1 MTNGGFMKYLFF
13 LFLCIS
19 LSAQEFQVDKSKSN
33 SVKFISNAP
42 IENFEGVTN
51 QIDGYL
57 YLVSFDDLTKNQLYF
72 EVDLN
77 TLDTGIGLRNRHMR
91 ENYLETDKYQFT
103 YFEGKIDSIK
113 LLSENKYEVLVS
125 GKMSIHGVTKD
136 ISLNGTIIK
145 DEKNI
150 QIESNFSVALSDYK
164 IEIPKLM
171 FMKID
176 ENMKLVLDF
185 HLTET
190 KK

>member
-42 IENFEGVTN
+42 IENFEGVTT

-113 LLSENKYEVLVS
+113 LLSVNKYEVLVS

-136 ISLNGTIIK
+136 ISLNGTITK

-150 QIESNFSVALSDYK
+150 HIESNFYVALSDYK

-185 HLTET
+185 HLIEI